1 MQDKTSDRY
10 RNSSKSWWIYDPK
23 YSVLSQI
30 IDPESVLDV
39 GCSYGDFGRA
49 LKDKNCTVDGVE
61 IYEPAV
67 REAKLILDDVFQLD
81 MDRPELVGAAI
92 NKKYT
97 VITFMDVLEHSKDP
111 AAVLQAYREK
121 LSEGGRVYVS
131 VPNIVNIRDRFSIL
145 FGNFNYKEYGVMDK
159 THLRFYTKK
168 TANELMLTVF
178 ANVKLVDCTPR
189 YNFLKKIVRFW
200 PEMFALQ
207 FVFEGRP

>member
-1 MQDKTSDRY
+1 MQDKTLDRY

-23 YSVLSQI
+23 YSVLSKI

-49 LKDKNCTVDGVE
+49 LKGKNCTVDGVE

-67 REAKLILDDVFQLD
+67 KEAKLILDEVFQLD
-81 MDRPELVGAAI
+81 MDRPELVGAVI
-92 NKKYT
+92 NKKYS

-111 AAVLQAYREK
+111 AAVLRAYREK
-121 LSEGGRVYVS
+121 LSEGGRIYVS

-159 THLRFYTKK
+159 THLRFFTKK

-178 ANVKLVDCTPR
+178 SNVELIDCTPR

-207 FVFEGRP
+207 FVFEGKL